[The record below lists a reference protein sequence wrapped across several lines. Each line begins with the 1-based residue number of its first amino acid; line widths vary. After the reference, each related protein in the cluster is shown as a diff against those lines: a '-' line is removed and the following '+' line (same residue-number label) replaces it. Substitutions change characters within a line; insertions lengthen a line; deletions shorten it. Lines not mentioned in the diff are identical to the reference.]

1 MESDHLIII
10 VALVVLVL
18 MSAYFSATETA
29 FTSLSRIRLK
39 NMAYGGNKRAKLA
52 LELSENYDKL
62 ISTILIG
69 NNIVNITSASLA
81 TVVFVASF
89 GDMGVTLSTV
99 VMTAIVLIFGE
110 ISPKSIAKDS
120 PESFAM
126 FSAPILKFFII
137 ILTPLN
143 VLFMWWKILLS
154 KIFKSKDDRSI
165 TDEELLVMV
174 EEARMEGGIDENEG
188 DLIRNAIEF
197 TDLEVSDIVTP
208 RVDVVAVNK
217 DMSREEVA
225 AVFKNSGFSRLP
237 VYDGTIDNIV
247 GVILNKDLFNTND
260 DIKSILKPII
270 YIPFSTKISAL
281 LALLQKSKTH
291 IAVVTDEFG
300 GTTGIVTLEDILE
313 ELVGEIWDEH
323 DDVIEEVVPL
333 EDGSY
338 LVNGSA
344 NTGKLFELL
353 HEDEPEDV
361 SSSVSGWVLEQVGKI
376 PNEGDKFVFEGAEI
390 TVTKMDSRRVVEI
403 RVIPAKV
410 PPEEEEEEKNERHT

>member
-1 MESDHLIII
+1 
-10 VALVVLVL
+10 
-18 MSAYFSATETA
+18 
-29 FTSLSRIRLK
+29 
-39 NMAYGGNKRAKLA
+39 
-52 LELSENYDKL
+52 
-62 ISTILIG
+62 
-69 NNIVNITSASLA
+69 
-81 TVVFVASF
+81 
-89 GDMGVTLSTV
+89 
-99 VMTAIVLIFGE
+99 
-110 ISPKSIAKDS
+110 
-120 PESFAM
+120 
-126 FSAPILKFFII
+126 
-137 ILTPLN
+137 
-143 VLFMWWKILLS
+143 
-154 KIFKSKDDRSI
+154 
-165 TDEELLVMV
+165 MV

-237 VYDGTIDNIV
+237 VYEGTIDNIV
-247 GVILNKDLFNTND
+247 GVLLNKDFFNTNG
-260 DIKSILKPII
+260 DIKSIVKPIL

-300 GTTGIVTLEDILE
+300 GTAGIVTLEDILE